1 MTICYK
7 YCVDLLCGRWPHRI
21 EVAHI
26 VEVYLSKLVRTL
38 HANLHLYFNLHVRL
52 SLYPC
57 VSHTSPF
64 FRVHSTRCLIR
75 PLLKLGYYSKAKP
88 VFLVI
93 ILKWN
98 LMFCWKNRVRLK
110 RFWIFKFSRHW
121 GNFQW
126 IINQMIN
133 ICNKRK
139 TLFFG
144 ITENISIKIFVKLH
158 KPFSF
163 HTNGF

>member
-7 YCVDLLCGRWPHRI
+7 YCVDLLCGRWPYRI

-26 VEVYLSKLVRTL
+26 VEVYLSKLVRIL

-75 PLLKLGYYSKAKP
+75 PLLKLGYHSKAKP
-88 VFLVI
+88 EFLVQSPLVI
-93 ILKWN
+93 VDLLIVDSL
-98 LMFCWKNRVRLK
+98 VIVDRLS
-110 RFWIFKFSRHW
+110 RPNVYFSMY
-121 GNFQW
+121 FS
-126 IINQMIN
+126 
-133 ICNKRK
+133 CN
-139 TLFFG
+139 
-144 ITENISIKIFVKLH
+144 
-158 KPFSF
+158 
-163 HTNGF
+163 NGFSH

>member
-7 YCVDLLCGRWPHRI
+7 YCVDLLCGRWPYRI

-26 VEVYLSKLVRTL
+26 VEIYLSKLVRIL
-38 HANLHLYFNLHVRL
+38 HAYLHLYFNLHVRL

-57 VSHTSPF
+57 VSLCISHTSLF
-64 FRVHSTRCLIR
+64 FRVHSSRCLIR
-75 PLLKLGYYSKAKP
+75 SLLKLGYHSKAKP
-88 VFLVI
+88 GFLVI

-110 RFWIFKFSRHW
+110 RFGIFKLSKNW
-121 GNFQW
+121 GNFEW
-126 IINQMIN
+126 INNQMIN

-139 TLFFG
+139 TLL
-144 ITENISIKIFVKLH
+144 IQKLIKLYYL
-158 KPFSF
+158 
-163 HTNGF
+163 